1 LSSDRL
7 SIVHVVESLDIGGLE
22 HMVVALAAAQVQAG
36 HRVRIVCLWFEGP
49 LMERAMKVGATV
61 TCCKKKPGMDLGA
74 IRKLRS
80 ELRDTKANVLH
91 THNAMSH
98 YYAVAASIGMGLKSV
113 VNTRHGY
120 GKRQTSARGERFY
133 SAAMWLTD
141 YGVSVSRSLKD
152 YFVAGGIIPQRKAR
166 VVPNGIEL
174 GGFMPRSDARALAL
188 RAELGLPTDA
198 VTFATVGRLNEVKRQ
213 IDLLRAMRVRLD
225 AGDHA
230 CLLLVGDGPM
240 RAELEQECDRL
251 NLRPHVRLLGA
262 RGDVPVLLAAMDVF
276 VLCSRS
282 EGYSLALVE
291 ASAAGLPIIAT
302 DVGGNSEIVAHEA
315 TGLIVP
321 AANGEALAAAMGR
334 LYADAAARTRFG
346 EQGRQWALREGS
358 LAAMNQAYEK
368 LYQG

>member
-1 LSSDRL
+1 MSSDRL

-22 HMVVALAAAQVQAG
+22 HMVVALAGAQIRAG

-49 LMERAMKVGATV
+49 LMERAQKVGATV
-61 TCCKKKPGMDLGA
+61 TCCHKKPGMDVDAIKQLRRELKDAGA
-74 IRKLRS
+74 
-80 ELRDTKANVLH
+80 DVLH

-98 YYAVAASIGMGLKSV
+98 YYAVVASIGLGLRCV
-113 VNTRHGY
+113 INTRHGY
-120 GKRQTSARGERFY
+120 GKRQLTARGERFY
-133 SAAMWLTD
+133 TASMYLTD

-152 YFVAGGIIPQRKAR
+152 YFVDGGIIPAKKAC
-166 VVPNGIEL
+166 VVPNGIDL
-174 GGFMPRSDARALAL
+174 SGFMARSDERAIAL
-188 RAELGLPTDA
+188 RAELGLPLDA

-225 AGDHA
+225 AGDNA

-251 NLRPHVRLLGA
+251 DLRARVRLLGA
-262 RGDVPVLLAAMDVF
+262 RSDVPALLAAMDVF

-291 ASAAGLPIIAT
+291 ASSAGLPIIAT
-302 DVGGNSEIVAHEA
+302 DVGGNAEIVSHEV

-321 AANGEALAAAMGR
+321 PADGEALSGAMGR
-334 LYADAAARTRFG
+334 LYSDAAMRRQFGARAR
-346 EQGRQWALREGS
+346 EWALREGT
-358 LAAMNQAYEK
+358 LDAMNQAYEK
-368 LYQG
+368 LYRG